1 MEESK
6 NTRDKFSGLEIR
18 KTDNGLKE
26 CDLEAPQ
33 TQGLLEL
40 DDRGLPVGWEAPD
53 GNC

>member
-1 MEESK
+1 MAEQTK
-6 NTRDKFSGLEIR
+6 DKLTGLEIR

-33 TQGLLEL
+33 TKGLLEL
-40 DDRGLPVGWEAPD
+40 DERGLPVGWEAPD